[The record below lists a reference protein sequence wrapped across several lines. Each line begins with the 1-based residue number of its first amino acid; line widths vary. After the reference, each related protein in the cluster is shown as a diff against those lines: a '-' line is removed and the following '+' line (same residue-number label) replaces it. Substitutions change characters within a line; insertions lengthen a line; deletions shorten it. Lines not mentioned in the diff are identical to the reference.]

1 MRKMLIVEDDDLSQN
16 LMRRVFRTD
25 FDVSICDS
33 SKEYYEKYSHSIFD
47 IIIMDVSLKGT
58 KNGLELTKEIK
69 SDPSYSG
76 TPIICLT
83 AHAQT
88 MMRQTAIESGTDY
101 FITKPISNKILKET
115 VRSLLKSR
123 PANLHNSL

>member
-1 MRKMLIVEDDDLSQN
+1 MLIVEDDDLSQN
-16 LMRRVFRTD
+16 LMRRVFRAD

-33 SKEYYEKYSHSIFD
+33 SEEYYEKYSRSIFD

-115 VRSLLKSR
+115 VRSLLKSG
-123 PANLHNSL
+123 PGIMFNTL

>member
-16 LMRRVFRTD
+16 LMRRVFLTD

-33 SKEYYEKYSHSIFD
+33 SEEYYEKYSLSIFD
-47 IIIMDVSLKGT
+47 IIIMDVSIKGT

-69 SDPSYSG
+69 RDPLYSG

-83 AHAQT
+83 AHTQT

-101 FITKPISNKILKET
+101 FIIKPISNKILKET
-115 VRSLLKSR
+115 VRSLLK
-123 PANLHNSL
+123 

>member
-16 LMRRVFRTD
+16 LMRRVFRSD

-33 SKEYYEKYSHSIFD
+33 SEEYYEKFSHRIFD
-47 IIIMDVSLKGT
+47 IIIMDVSIKGT

-69 SDPSYSG
+69 SVPSYSG

-88 MMRQTAIESGTDY
+88 SMRRTAIESGSDY
-101 FITKPISNKILKET
+101 FITKPITNKILKET

-123 PANLHNSL
+123 PGNLHN

>member
-1 MRKMLIVEDDDLSQN
+1 MLIVEDDDLSQN

-33 SKEYYEKYSHSIFD
+33 SEEYYEKYSHSIFD

-58 KNGLELTKEIK
+58 KNGLELTKAIK
-69 SDPSYSG
+69 GDPSYSG

-123 PANLHNSL
+123 PEIMFNTL